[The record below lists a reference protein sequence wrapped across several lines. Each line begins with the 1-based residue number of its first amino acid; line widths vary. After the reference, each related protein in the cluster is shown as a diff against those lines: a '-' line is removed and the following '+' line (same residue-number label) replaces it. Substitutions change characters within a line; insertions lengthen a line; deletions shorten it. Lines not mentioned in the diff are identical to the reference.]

1 MGELCG
7 LLDKAKDSEQTMQSP
22 RSTSYVLCGRGRRSS
37 GNQGECFLGD
47 RHMDVHV
54 IGVTINKGMCENEN
68 SVFSNFIYTCFT
80 TNYYALKNM
89 CFGDQEFDR

>member
-1 MGELCG
+1 
-7 LLDKAKDSEQTMQSP
+7 
-22 RSTSYVLCGRGRRSS
+22 
-37 GNQGECFLGD
+37 
-47 RHMDVHV
+47 MDVHE
-54 IGVTINKGMCENEN
+54 IGVTVNKGMCENEN

>member
-7 LLDKAKDSEQTMQSP
+7 LLDQAKDSEQTRVREVHLMFCVGGAGAHQEIRVNVSW
-22 RSTSYVLCGRGRRSS
+22 
-37 GNQGECFLGD
+37 GD
-47 RHMDVHV
+47 RHMDVHE
-54 IGVTINKGMCENEN
+54 IGVTVNKGMCENEN